1 MKCGVVVLFYFECG
15 GFVVA
20 LVVFSFVCLV
30 FFFLS
35 VCEKELKFEWVGRG
49 KNLERLVEEI

>member
-20 LVVFSFVCLV
+20 LGFLFV
-30 FFFLS
+30 FFS
-35 VCEKELKFEWVGRG
+35 VCEKELKFVWVGRG
-49 KNLERLVEEI
+49 KNLERLVGGI